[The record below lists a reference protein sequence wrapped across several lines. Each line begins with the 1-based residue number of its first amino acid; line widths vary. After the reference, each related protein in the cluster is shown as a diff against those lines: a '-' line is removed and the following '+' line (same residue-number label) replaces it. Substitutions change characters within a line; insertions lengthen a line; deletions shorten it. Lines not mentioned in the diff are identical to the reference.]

1 MYFFISFFVLQSLL
15 DLILPIEFN
24 LYANLISAL
33 FFTLLMTPFFVV
45 LICCV
50 EKIEKQKV
58 EHAFMPRKFIDQ

>member
-1 MYFFISFFVLQSLL
+1 MKVFLSFMYIFISFFVLNSLL

-45 LICCV
+45 L
-50 EKIEKQKV
+50 KRLKNK
-58 EHAFMPRKFIDQ
+58 K